1 MWGESSFPLQDLFVL
16 WEGDLSAR
24 ILRAK
29 REKKRQP
36 RGDFRRLIAFSIS
49 SFPASVLIISIVPI
63 WASGAVLTGQWPSI
77 NPIVSNQILLS
88 LMASLPGRDTLGRI
102 AYSGTGLRFCFA
114 CFRSVKGR
122 AVVFF
127 ARARPIGV
135 QARCAF
141 RQTAATHKKSPPAS
155 MPP

>member
-1 MWGESSFPLQDLFVL
+1 M
-16 WEGDLSAR
+16 SAR

-29 REKKRQP
+29 RGKKRQS
-36 RGDFRRLIAFSIS
+36 RGDFSPLDCLFDLLLS
-49 SFPASVLIISIVPI
+49 SVSTDNLYC
-63 WASGAVLTGQWPSI
+63 SGYGRPGLSLPGNGLLS
-77 NPIVSNQILLS
+77 NLIVSNQILLS

-102 AYSGTGLRFCFA
+102 AYFWNRVAFLFA

-127 ARARPIGV
+127 VRARPIGV

-141 RQTAATHKKSPPAS
+141 RQTAATRKKSPPAS